1 MGTGRDAWAFGRNP
15 DNGQR
20 LLPAP
25 GWPTLIGSLTI
36 DPHQPWEEDAPY
48 VARLRDA
55 GAVLIGKTATSEY
68 CWKGATDSPL
78 NGVTRNPWDLS
89 RTTGGSSGG
98 AAAALAAGMC
108 TLALGNDGGGSIRN
122 PASFC
127 GVFGLKPT
135 FGRVPLH
142 RSESFS
148 SLTVVGPMTRSAVD
162 AALLM
167 YVICR
172 AGRGDKFSPP
182 NEGDYPNGLDE
193 GVAKLRIAFSPTLG
207 YARHVD
213 DEVADRVERAVE
225 LFGALGAVVE
235 EREPKLNWPIETFNT
250 IAWAEQ
256 SYLLGSIVAKN
267 AVVMDPDLVE
277 IVRVGAEITAHQYS
291 EATSKRLALSSE
303 ISEFFA
309 DIDLLVT
316 PTVPITAFAADR
328 HMPKGNDPREM
339 NDWLPFS
346 SVFNLSRQPAATVPC
361 GFAANGLPIGLQIVG
376 PMYGE
381 SLVLKAAHAFERAR
395 GDFGY
400 NYPIANRSVRS

>member
-1 MGTGRDAWAFGRNP
+1 M
-15 DNGQR
+15 
-20 LLPAP
+20 
-25 GWPTLIGSLTI
+25 
-36 DPHQPWEEDAPY
+36 
-48 VARLRDA
+48 
-55 GAVLIGKTATSEY
+55 
-68 CWKGATDSPL
+68 
-78 NGVTRNPWDLS
+78 
-89 RTTGGSSGG
+89 
-98 AAAALAAGMC
+98 
-108 TLALGNDGGGSIRN
+108 
-122 PASFC
+122 
-127 GVFGLKPT
+127 
-135 FGRVPLH
+135 
-142 RSESFS
+142 
-148 SLTVVGPMTRSAVD
+148 
-162 AALLM
+162 
-167 YVICR
+167 
-172 AGRGDKFSPP
+172 
-182 NEGDYPNGLDE
+182 
-193 GVAKLRIAFSPTLG
+193 
-207 YARHVD
+207 
-213 DEVADRVERAVE
+213 
-225 LFGALGAVVE
+225 
-235 EREPKLNWPIETFNT
+235 
-250 IAWAEQ
+250 
-256 SYLLGSIVAKN
+256 AKN

-316 PTVPITAFAADR
+316 PTAPITAFAADR